1 MRAFIY
7 LFIFGN
13 LKRELILS
21 LSKIVVVLPLNN
33 MCGLRTHNI
42 YIYIYIFFFF
52 CVLVK
57 YYIVHL

>member
-33 MCGLRTHNI
+33 MCGLRTHNNSKSLGMKNKLPI
-42 YIYIYIFFFF
+42 EFRD
-52 CVLVK
+52 
-57 YYIVHL
+57 